1 MQHTYWNLFTNFVSR
16 VIGFPRQEE
25 KQNQN
30 HWMLYPFVF
39 EGEFAN
45 YSLKEEFKASWG

>member
-1 MQHTYWNLFTNFVSR
+1 MLLTFQDR
-16 VIGFPRQEE
+16 
-25 KQNQN
+25 KKKKNQN

-45 YSLKEEFKASWG
+45 YSLKEEFKATWG